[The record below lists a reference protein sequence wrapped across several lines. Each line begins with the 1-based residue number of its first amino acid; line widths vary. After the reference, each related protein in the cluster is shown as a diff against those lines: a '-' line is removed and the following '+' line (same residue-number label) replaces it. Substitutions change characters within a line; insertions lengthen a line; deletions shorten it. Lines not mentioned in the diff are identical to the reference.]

1 MFLRAALAVL
11 LSSATAENSP
21 PTREATLALDELP
34 DGAGCPSAAVLGRA
48 LHARLPGIISNQ
60 AGGSGPD
67 PLRLHLHLDDSGTAG
82 VRFALV
88 DLTGQIVLERSF
100 ANPGASADDRAGGC
114 AALADTI
121 ALVVERYLRQLGYRA
136 PAAVVRPDPPA
147 LGARAAPPEI
157 QATRAAPLARD
168 DQLLL
173 AAGISLAPGRG
184 GPTRVEPELAADWM
198 WLPLVLSLRAALS
211 LPIEVAVPS
220 TDQGSFR
227 YTALPLRAGIG
238 VPAFL
243 PRGKGWAAISALV
256 GVDLFRAETRAIT
269 VPEQVQGV
277 QAVAELGLVAAL
289 HLGQRLSLRPQILVG
304 FRQERAFQVRDPGPA
319 GAALY
324 LDHRFS
330 LRLGL
335 DLAFAVGKN

>member
-1 MFLRAALAVL
+1 MTLLLRAALAVL
-11 LSSATAENSP
+11 LSSAAAENP
-21 PTREATLALDELP
+21 RPTREATIALDELP

-48 LHARLPGIISNQ
+48 LDARLPGITASDP
-60 AGGSGPD
+60 GGPGRD
-67 PLRLHLHLDDSGTAG
+67 PLRLHLDDGGAAG

-88 DLTGQIVLERSF
+88 DLTGQTVLERSF
-100 ANPGASADDRAGGC
+100 ADPGGGSNDRAAGC
-114 AALADTI
+114 AVLAETI
-121 ALVVERYLRQLGYRA
+121 ALVIERYLRQLGYRA
-136 PAAVVRPDPPA
+136 PAAALRPDPPA
-147 LGARAAPPEI
+147 LAVRAPPTE
-157 QATRAAPLARD
+157 TTTTPVPARGD
-168 DQLLL
+168 HLLL
-173 AAGISLAPGRG
+173 AAGASLAPGRS
-184 GPTRVEPELAADWM
+184 GPTRLEPELAVDRVWP
-198 WLPLVLSLRAALS
+198 PLVLSLRAALS
-211 LPIEVAVPS
+211 LPIEVAVPA
-220 TDQGSFR
+220 TEHGVFR

-243 PRGKGWAAISALV
+243 PRGRGWVAITALF
-256 GVDLFRAETRAIT
+256 GADLFRAETRAIA

-289 HLGQRLSLRPQILVG
+289 HLGQRLALRPQILAG

-324 LDHRFS
+324 VDHRFS